1 MKLTDIRLLTDLGG
15 RRCPPT
21 GDFSGATTYV
31 RDMADIELIGVP
43 FDGYGRPG
51 NQARAAGAL
60 RDAGLLDAFEHHHV
74 VGHSD
79 LDLPAGDPKRG
90 PTTLVNERALLAMT
104 RALNERV
111 GAAVGAGRLPIVYG
125 GDCSTLLG
133 IVTGLRDHVGDV
145 GLVFIDGHEDTM
157 PLDVSEDGEA
167 ANTELGLLLGLTGRT
182 LGGELGDRLPALRRD
197 RLVVL
202 GPRDDAWRRQ
212 FNVGTLADNGVWVA
226 PLAEVADDPAGA
238 GRRAI
243 EQLAGQVD
251 RWWLHIDLDVLDPV
265 VFPAQGLPDF
275 PDEPGGAYLGST
287 HRPGDGVVH
296 HPGDVHR
303 WQRRDLRSRAG
314 PDADRCRTDRGVHP

>member
-1 MKLTDIRLLTDLGG
+1 
-15 RRCPPT
+15 
-21 GDFSGATTYV
+21 
-31 RDMADIELIGVP
+31 MAEIELIGVP

-60 RDAGLLDAFEHHHV
+60 LDAGLLDAFEHHHV
-74 VGHSD
+74 AGQCD
-79 LDLPAGDPKRG
+79 LDLPVGDPSRG
-90 PTTLVNERALLAMT
+90 PTSLVNERALLAMT

-111 GAAVGAGRLPIVYG
+111 GTAVSTGRLPIVYG

-133 IVTGLRDHVGDV
+133 IVTGLRDHVGEV

-212 FNVGTLADNGVWVA
+212 FNVGTLADSGVWVA

-243 EQLAGQVD
+243 EQLAAQVD

-265 VFPAQGLPDF
+265 VFPAQGIPGF
-275 PDEPGGAYLGST
+275 PDEPGGLTWDQLTDMVMALFTTAATCIGGSIAIYDPDQDPKGSGAAQIVAFIRNVVA
-287 HRPGDGVVH
+287 RPTI
-296 HPGDVHR
+296 
-303 WQRRDLRSRAG
+303 SR
-314 PDADRCRTDRGVHP
+314 